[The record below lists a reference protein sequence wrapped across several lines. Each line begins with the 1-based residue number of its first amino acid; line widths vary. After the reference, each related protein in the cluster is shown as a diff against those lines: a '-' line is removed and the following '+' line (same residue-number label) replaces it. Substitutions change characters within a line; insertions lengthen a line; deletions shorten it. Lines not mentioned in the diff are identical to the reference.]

1 MKNGVS
7 FGLLLV
13 VGAIGYY
20 FGKKIGSFE
29 TAMATIECHF
39 NTKKE
44 ETNQC

>member
-13 VGAIGYY
+13 MGAIGYY

-29 TAMATIECHF
+29 TAMTIIEKHLR
-39 NTKKE
+39 TGKKE
-44 ETNQC
+44 V